1 MSDLSVQAI
10 KTLNKNELK
19 LELKNRGLDGQGKKE
34 DLVNRLTKAIIEIP
48 SNPDKHECTTESAN
62 ISVELVKEIFTD
74 MFLKQEQKI
83 LDIVQRG
90 AADTNSRIDRLTQEI
105 KDYNTRLDVLRK
117 ETDEL
122 KLSVEAS
129 QEMMEKKFEKAEGKV
144 KSYKLQHDKDINELW
159 QENEYLREKMR
170 DLEDRSRR
178 DNLRVDGLK
187 EIDNETW
194 EKTEEILQQMI
205 RDVLELEGINIERAH
220 RVGNKSNEKNA
231 PRTIVAKFS
240 SYKDKQ
246 AILSVA
252 KKLKGKDIYINEDYS
267 KETLEIRKEN
277 WQTVKRLRSQGTYAY
292 LVYDRIVTK
301 GKFRK
306 QQNE

>member
-1 MSDLSVQAI
+1 M
-10 KTLNKNELK
+10 
-19 LELKNRGLDGQGKKE
+19 G
-34 DLVNRLTKAIIEIP
+34 
-48 SNPDKHECTTESAN
+48 
-62 ISVELVKEIFTD
+62 
-74 MFLKQEQKI
+74 
-83 LDIVQRG
+83 
-90 AADTNSRIDRLTQEI
+90 
-105 KDYNTRLDVLRK
+105 
-117 ETDEL
+117 
-122 KLSVEAS
+122 
-129 QEMMEKKFEKAEGKV
+129 
-144 KSYKLQHDKDINELW
+144 
-159 QENEYLREKMR
+159 

-178 DNLRVDGLK
+178 DNLRVHGLK
-187 EIDNETW
+187 EVDSETW
-194 EKTEEILQQMI
+194 KKTEEILQQMI

-252 KKLKGKDIYINEDYS
+252 KKLKGKYIYINEDYS

-301 GKFRK
+301 GKLRK

>member
-1 MSDLSVQAI
+1 M
-10 KTLNKNELK
+10 
-19 LELKNRGLDGQGKKE
+19 
-34 DLVNRLTKAIIEIP
+34 
-48 SNPDKHECTTESAN
+48 
-62 ISVELVKEIFTD
+62 
-74 MFLKQEQKI
+74 
-83 LDIVQRG
+83 
-90 AADTNSRIDRLTQEI
+90 
-105 KDYNTRLDVLRK
+105 LRK

-129 QEMMEKKFEKAEGKV
+129 QEMKERKIEKAEGKV